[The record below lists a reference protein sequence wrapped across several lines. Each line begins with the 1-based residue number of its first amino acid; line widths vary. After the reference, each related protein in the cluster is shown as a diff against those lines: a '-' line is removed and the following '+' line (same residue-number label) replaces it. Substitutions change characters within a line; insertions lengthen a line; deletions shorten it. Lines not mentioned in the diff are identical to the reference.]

1 MSKTPTFARLH
12 FRKHDVN
19 VRPTPGTYQLT
30 EHLSLSWLKLWHTP
44 KSLFK
49 NTFFKSKQ
57 TPKKCENKA
66 TPPKSQIFF
75 LSLIQAICVK
85 KF

>member
-44 KSLFK
+44 KSLF
-49 NTFFKSKQ
+49 NF
-57 TPKKCENKA
+57 
-66 TPPKSQIFF
+66 IFF
-75 LSLIQAICVK
+75 LKKANKPLKNVK
-85 KF
+85 TKLPHPNPRYFS